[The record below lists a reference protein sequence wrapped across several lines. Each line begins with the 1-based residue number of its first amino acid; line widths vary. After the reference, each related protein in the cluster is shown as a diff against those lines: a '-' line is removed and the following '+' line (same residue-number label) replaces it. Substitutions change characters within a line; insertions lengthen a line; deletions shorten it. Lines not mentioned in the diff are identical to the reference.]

1 MKISGHTLFSSKA
14 QAAGILLFLLLT
26 VAPLLLGIL
35 YAVLYSLGIIGLLS
49 EGLTLAHWQQTLTDS
64 EFWSSL
70 GYTFYIALV
79 TITLTITAAL
89 SLTLFLKKSLQKGFP
104 GFSLYVPLAFPAI
117 VVAFLVFQLAS
128 QSGLLSRISWQ
139 LGWIS
144 DSATFPDLVNDPY
157 GIGIIAAH
165 TFMAVPFFSLY
176 FINLYDGERIREY
189 AQVGKS
195 LGASRTQQLFRIETP
210 ILLRRGFP
218 TIILYTI
225 FVLGSYEIPLI
236 LGQQSPQMMSVL
248 IIRKLRKFSLDTI
261 PEAYVAALLFITV
274 IILLLIAIYKTRSFS
289 YDLDN

>member
-1 MKISGHTLFSSKA
+1 MKILGLTLFSSKA
-14 QAAGILLFLLLT
+14 EGAGILLFLLLT
-26 VAPLLLGIL
+26 VAPLLMGIL
-35 YAVLYSLGIIGLLS
+35 YALLYSLGIIGLLS
-49 EGLTLAHWQQTLTDS
+49 EGVTLAYWHQTLGDT

-79 TITLTITAAL
+79 TILLTITSAL
-89 SLTLFLKKSLQKGFP
+89 GLTLFLKKPLQKGIP
-104 GFSLYVPLAFPAI
+104 RFSLYMPLAFPAI
-117 VVAFLVFQLAS
+117 VVAFLVFQVAS
-128 QSGLLSRISWQ
+128 QSGLLSRIAWQ

-144 DSATFPDLVNDPY
+144 DSAAFPDLVNDPF

-176 FINLYDGERIREY
+176 FMNLHDGERIWEY
-189 AQVGKS
+189 TQVAKS
-195 LGASRTQQLFRIETP
+195 LGASGIQQLYRIEVP

-248 IIRKLRKFSLDTI
+248 IIRKLRKFNLDTI
-261 PEAYVAALLFITV
+261 PEAYVAALLFIAV
-274 IILLLIAIYKTRSFS
+274 IILLLVVIFNTRSFS

>member
-1 MKISGHTLFSSKA
+1 MKILGHRLFSSKA
-14 QAAGILLFLLLT
+14 QAAGILLFLLFT
-26 VAPLLLGIL
+26 VTPLLLGIL
-35 YAVLYSLGIIGLLS
+35 YAVFYSLGIIGLLS
-49 EGLTLAHWQQTLTDS
+49 EGVTLAYWQQTLADT
-64 EFWSSL
+64 ELWSSL

-79 TITLTITAAL
+79 TIFITITSAL
-89 SLTLFLKKSLQKGFP
+89 GLTLFLKRPLQKGFP

-128 QSGLLSRISWQ
+128 QSGLLSRIAWQ

-144 DSATFPDLVNDPY
+144 DSSAFPDLVNDPF

-176 FINLYDGERIREY
+176 FINLYDGERIAEY
-189 AQVGKS
+189 KQVAQS
-195 LGASRTQQLFRIETP
+195 LGGSRIQQLFQIEAP

-261 PEAYVAALLFITV
+261 PEAYVSALVFIAV
-274 IILLLIAIYKTRSFS
+274 IILLLIVIFKTRSFS